1 MTRPEAGGAPETE
14 PEGGAPPGPI
24 ARVAVIG
31 TGLMGT
37 SVAMAAA
44 RAGASVTG
52 WDVDPATTARAA
64 ALGGFTRAGSL
75 EEAVGGADLVVVS
88 TPIPTIAPVVAAVLA
103 AAPTAIVTD
112 VGSIMGSISR
122 QVAEHVAPERLGRFV
137 SGHPMG
143 GSERSGPEHAS
154 PSVLD
159 GIVWVLSGSERTDP
173 AAVDALESWIEGLGA
188 RSIRMPADRHDRLVA
203 FVSHLPQ
210 VASTALMSLA
220 ATEEAGE
227 PEILLLAAGGFRDL
241 TRLAASDARLWSSI
255 LLANRERIAEAI
267 DLYVERLRS
276 LRRDVVGDRG
286 DALESTFARAKDARL
301 RLATKPQVK
310 SGVAVLQ
317 VEVPDRPGALAELT
331 SVLAEGEV
339 NIEDLQIVHSPEGG
353 RGTVHLTVAA
363 AAAGHATEVLAAGG
377 LDPTRLA

>member
-1 MTRPEAGGAPETE
+1 MMVSRSY
-14 PEGGAPPGPI
+14 GPI
-24 ARVAVIG
+24 GRVAVLG

-44 RAGASVTG
+44 RAGATVSG
-52 WDVDPATTARAA
+52 WDADPATTARAA
-64 ALGGFTRAGSL
+64 ELGGFTQAMSL
-75 EEAVGGADLVVVS
+75 PEAIEGADLVVVC
-88 TPIPTIAPVVAAVLA
+88 TPIPTIAPVVAAALA
-103 AAPTAIVTD
+103 ATTTAIVTD
-112 VGSIMGSISR
+112 VGSIMEPVSR
-122 QVAEHVAPERLGRFV
+122 LVAAKVAPVDLPRYV
-137 SGHPMG
+137 PGHPMG

-159 GIVWVLSGSERTDP
+159 GIVWVLSATESSDP
-173 AAVDALESWIEGLGA
+173 AAVESLESWIQSLGGRA
-188 RSIRMPADRHDRLVA
+188 IRMPGDRHDRLVA

-220 ATEEAGE
+220 ATEEADE

-241 TRLAASDARLWSSI
+241 TRLAASDAGLWSSI
-255 LLANRERIAEAI
+255 LVANRERIAEAI
-267 DLYVERLRS
+267 DLYVDRLRS
-276 LRRDVVGDRG
+276 LRDDVVGGRG
-286 DALESTFARAKDARL
+286 EAVESLFEQAKDARL

-331 SVLAEGEV
+331 SILAEGHV
-339 NIEDLQIVHSPEGG
+339 NIEDIQIVHSPEGG

-363 AAAGHATEVLAAGG
+363 GAVGHATEVLVTGG
-377 LDPTRLA
+377 LDPIRLA

>member
-1 MTRPEAGGAPETE
+1 MTSVEGVAPMM
-14 PEGGAPPGPI
+14 AARSYGPI
-24 ARVAVIG
+24 ERVAVLG

-52 WDVDPATTARAA
+52 WDADPETRARAA
-64 ALGGFTRAGSL
+64 ALGGFKQAASL
-75 EEAVGGADLVVVS
+75 DEAVEGADLVVVC
-88 TPIPTIAPVVAAVLA
+88 TPIHTIASVVAAALA
-103 AAPTAIVTD
+103 STTGTIVTE
-112 VGSIMGSISR
+112 VGSIMGSVSR
-122 QVAEHVAPERLGRFV
+122 QVIADAASEDLPRYVP
-137 SGHPMG
+137 GHPMG

-159 GIVWVLSGSERTDP
+159 GIVWVISATETSDP
-173 AAVDALESWIEGLGA
+173 GATQALETWIEGLGA
-188 RSIRMPADRHDRLVA
+188 RAVRMPADRHDRLVA

-220 ATEEAGE
+220 ATEEADE

-241 TRLAASDARLWSSI
+241 TRLAASDAGLWSSI
-255 LLANRERIAEAI
+255 LLANGEQIVEAI
-267 DLYVERLRS
+267 DLYVDRLRS
-276 LRRDVVGDRG
+276 LREDVVGSRG
-286 DALESTFARAKDARL
+286 DAVRSTFAQAKEARL

-310 SGVAVLQ
+310 AGVAVLQ

-331 SVLAEGEV
+331 SILAEGRV

-363 AAAGHATEVLAAGG
+363 AAVGHATEVLVAGS
-377 LDPTRLA
+377 LDPIRLA